1 MIRIMKEENMK
12 EEEKNLESDNMSTED
27 NNVTDNTS
35 VEDGAQNT
43 NNTDTIDWEEKYMQ
57 LNDTY
62 LRLNAEFDNYRKRT
76 IKEKSELLKTASEKV
91 IVDVITVVDD
101 FERAIENLVKIENS
115 EATLE
120 GVQLIYSKFLNILT
134 KYSVKEIEAIG
145 HIFDVEKHEA
155 ITTVPASKEED
166 KDKIIDC
173 IQKGYAIGDKV
184 IRFPKVIVAK

>member
-1 MIRIMKEENMK
+1 MKEENMK

-35 VEDGAQNT
+35 VENNDQNT
-43 NNTDTIDWEEKYMQ
+43 NNTETIDWEEKYMQ

-76 IKEKSELLKTASEKV
+76 IKEKSDLLKTASEKV
-91 IVDVITVVDD
+91 IVDVITIVDD

-115 EATLE
+115 ESTLE
-120 GVQLIYSKFLNILT
+120 GVQLIYSKFLNVLT

-145 HIFDVEKHEA
+145 QVFDVEKHEA
-155 ITTVPASKEED
+155 ITTVPASKDED